1 MYMQAVLPPNFNPYA
16 TGAAGKP
23 RSGSRATL
31 RVPRPSARTKRAALV
46 TVELVSWLAAP
57 IGLAAFLIAG

>member
-1 MYMQAVLPPNFNPYA
+1 MYVQAVLPPNFNPFT
-16 TGAAGKP
+16 TGVADEP
-23 RSGSRATL
+23 GSDRRATL

-57 IGLAAFLIAG
+57 LGLAAFLLAG